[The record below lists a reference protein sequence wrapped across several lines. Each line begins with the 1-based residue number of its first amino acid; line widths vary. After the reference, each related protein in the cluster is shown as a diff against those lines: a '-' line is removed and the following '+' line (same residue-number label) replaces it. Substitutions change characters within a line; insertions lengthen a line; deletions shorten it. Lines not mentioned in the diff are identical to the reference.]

1 MNKKS
6 LCGGLHPQ
14 KLQTNHLFKIM
25 RITLLLAFVSILSL
39 NAKEMHSQNAR
50 VTLSEINTP
59 LEAVINEIE
68 NQTEYHQH
76 QNQRHRA
83 TLRRCTRCRY
93 RIRNKKAH

>member
-39 NAKEMHSQNAR
+39 NAKKMP
-50 VTLSEINTP
+50 V
-59 LEAVINEIE
+59 
-68 NQTEYHQH
+68 
-76 QNQRHRA
+76 
-83 TLRRCTRCRY
+83 
-93 RIRNKKAH
+93 